1 MELRDK
7 NGLTEREYLA
17 QYRADKY
24 PRPSVTVDVCIFSRA
39 ADGALRTLLIRR
51 GGHPFL
57 GWWALPGG
65 FAQPGERVEEAAAR
79 ELEEETNLCRLT
91 LCPVGVFS
99 ATGRDP
105 RGWTLSC
112 AYAALIEG
120 AAPTARAGD
129 DAASARWFDVDFVR
143 AGDQARL
150 TLRAQGDELRAE
162 AAVLREQTP
171 FGEALRCGEGW
182 GQGLAFDHGEIL
194 LTALLRL
201 R

>member
-1 MELRDK
+1 M
-7 NGLTEREYLA
+7 TE
-17 QYRADKY
+17 Q
-24 PRPSVTVDVCIFSRA
+24 TVS
-39 ADGALRTLLIRR
+39 L
-51 GGHPFL
+51 
-57 GWWALPGG
+57 
-65 FAQPGERVEEAAAR
+65 ERVEEAAAR
-79 ELEEETNLCRLT
+79 ELEEETNLCGLT
-91 LCPVGVFS
+91 LCPVGVFR
-99 ATGRDP
+99 AAGRDP

-143 AGDQARL
+143 AGDQASL
-150 TLRAQGDELRAE
+150 TLRAQGGELRAE